1 MAAFERTRSDILEPL
16 GAPLILYSLLQVD
29 DVPTGMSTG
38 CCWRRRQDYLPAG
51 DEYFLVALIEL
62 ARQLALLTGVA
73 RLRARTLDLL
83 LPAPRTAAGFTV
95 SGAGGWT
102 GHVSRATHALPD
114 RLDTRPRP
122 LAEESGAPE
131 SLLECEAG
139 DGIPEKGL
147 PCLSLD

>member
-1 MAAFERTRSDILEPL
+1 MMYLRPCQR
-16 GAPLILYSLLQVD
+16 
-29 DVPTGMSTG
+29 G
-38 CCWRRRQDYLPAG
+38 CCWETATQDYLPAG

-95 SGAGGWT
+95 SGAGSWT
-102 GHVSRATHALPD
+102 GHISRVTHALPD

-122 LAEESGAPE
+122 LADESGAPE

-139 DGIPEKGL
+139 DGIPGKGQ